1 MQCQRDSDGR
11 ELDRHTLQ
19 VLRQK
24 AVKAVANGHTVQSVA
39 DTLGVNIRSVF
50 RWLSDYA
57 GGGQNALLGKSPPGA
72 KPKLGPEEL
81 RWLAE
86 TVRDHTPQ
94 QLKFDFALW
103 TLALIGEVIF
113 RQFGI
118 RLSKPSVSRVMR
130 LLGFT
135 PQRPLYRAWQQD
147 ARWVERWRSEEFPQ
161 LQAAAKRA
169 GAVIYFADEAGIRT
183 DSHAGTT
190 WGPCAQTPVVKA
202 TGRRFGLN
210 MISAVSGR
218 GDFRFMVREGSVTAQ
233 VFVEFLKR
241 LMVGAKQPI
250 YVVVDGHPIHRAK
263 RVSDYV
269 TAQGDRLKLVF
280 LPPYAPQLNP
290 DEQVW
295 GRIKGRVAKQ
305 LPQNKQELKRRV
317 MSALRRLQKLPHV
330 VRSFFQH
337 PDCQYAAI

>member
-1 MQCQRDSDGR
+1 MKCQRDSDGR

-57 GGGQNALLGKSPPGA
+57 SGGQNALLGKSPPGA

-147 ARWVERWRSEEFPQ
+147 ARWVER
-161 LQAAAKRA
+161 
-169 GAVIYFADEAGIRT
+169 
-183 DSHAGTT
+183 
-190 WGPCAQTPVVKA
+190 
-202 TGRRFGLN
+202 
-210 MISAVSGR
+210 
-218 GDFRFMVREGSVTAQ
+218 
-233 VFVEFLKR
+233 
-241 LMVGAKQPI
+241 
-250 YVVVDGHPIHRAK
+250 
-263 RVSDYV
+263 
-269 TAQGDRLKLVF
+269 
-280 LPPYAPQLNP
+280 
-290 DEQVW
+290 
-295 GRIKGRVAKQ
+295 
-305 LPQNKQELKRRV
+305 
-317 MSALRRLQKLPHV
+317 
-330 VRSFFQH
+330 
-337 PDCQYAAI
+337 

>member
-1 MQCQRDSDGR
+1 
-11 ELDRHTLQ
+11 
-19 VLRQK
+19 
-24 AVKAVANGHTVQSVA
+24 
-39 DTLGVNIRSVF
+39 
-50 RWLSDYA
+50 
-57 GGGQNALLGKSPPGA
+57 
-72 KPKLGPEEL
+72 
-81 RWLAE
+81 
-86 TVRDHTPQ
+86 
-94 QLKFDFALW
+94 
-103 TLALIGEVIF
+103 
-113 RQFGI
+113 
-118 RLSKPSVSRVMR
+118 
-130 LLGFT
+130 
-135 PQRPLYRAWQQD
+135 
-147 ARWVERWRSEEFPQ
+147 
-161 LQAAAKRA
+161 
-169 GAVIYFADEAGIRT
+169 
-183 DSHAGTT
+183 
-190 WGPCAQTPVVKA
+190 
-202 TGRRFGLN
+202 

-250 YVVVDGHPIHRAK
+250 DVVVDGHPIHRAK
-263 RVSDYV
+263 RVKDYV

-305 LPQNKQELKRRV
+305 LPQNKLELKRRV